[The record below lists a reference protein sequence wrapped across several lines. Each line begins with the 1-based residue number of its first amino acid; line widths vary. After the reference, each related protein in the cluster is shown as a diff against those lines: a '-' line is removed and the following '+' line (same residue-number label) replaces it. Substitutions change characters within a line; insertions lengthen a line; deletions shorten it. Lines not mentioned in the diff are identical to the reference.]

1 VSDTEQDKTEFE
13 VDIAD
18 QLGAEEG
25 VSHQVLTLYIPDKD
39 RYGNEIGTQRKW
51 ILEAAQ
57 LLAAMGGGVTIMPP
71 TEGGWFDE
79 ENDVIIWERP
89 VVVYTYI
96 KPDRFV
102 ERLQQLREYL
112 HRMGRETDQG
122 EIAAEFDGQFY
133 RITQYDAS

>member
-1 VSDTEQDKTEFE
+1 
-13 VDIAD
+13 
-18 QLGAEEG
+18 
-25 VSHQVLTLYIPDKD
+25 
-39 RYGNEIGTQRKW
+39 
-51 ILEAAQ
+51 
-57 LLAAMGGGVTIMPP
+57 MPP

-89 VVVYTYI
+89 VVDYTYI

-102 ERLQQLREYL
+102 ERLQQLREFL